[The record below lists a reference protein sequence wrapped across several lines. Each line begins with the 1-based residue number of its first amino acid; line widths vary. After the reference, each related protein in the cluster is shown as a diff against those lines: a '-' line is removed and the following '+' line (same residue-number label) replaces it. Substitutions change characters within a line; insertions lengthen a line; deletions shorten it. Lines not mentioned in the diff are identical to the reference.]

1 MPSIS
6 YIGAV
11 IAVEV
16 GLPATLDQAGY
27 ENVAMVYDTIG
38 KIASWGAAGDQ
49 SEDITVSLLEG
60 RVEHVNG
67 ALDGGSQPFTLRYDD
82 ADTGQNVL
90 RANANTNQELSFKIT
105 DPDGE
110 VLYFSGKCAN
120 LRDIERTPSNYK
132 GMEGEIRV
140 NTGVVRVAAP

>member
-6 YIGAV
+6 YIGAA
-11 IAVEV
+11 IAVV
-16 GLPATLDQAGY
+16 ASQPATYDAAGY
-27 ENVAMVYDTIG
+27 GALTYQTVG
-38 KIASWGAAGDQ
+38 KIASWGAAGDT

-67 ALDGGSQPFTLRYDD
+67 ALDGGAQPFTLRYDAAD
-82 ADTGQNVL
+82 AGQVVL
-90 RANANTNQELSFKIT
+90 RANANNNVECAFRIT

-110 VLYFSGKCAN
+110 IIYFSGKVAN

-140 NTGVVRVAAP
+140 NTGTVRV